1 MHMKLSWT
9 HLWKLPWARSQA
21 PADEHIKQ
29 RWWMPLGKDIMPLDK
44 ETQLLTVYIYEYIY
58 IYYLFIYLYIYIQ
71 ISSALSWQRAD
82 LHHLHPARYTIL
94 LLHCCIIPTSMIM
107 YKSCSFKYGGMTY
120 MSYIYISTVC
130 IYI

>member
-44 ETQLLTVYIYEYIY
+44 ETQLLTVYIYI
-58 IYYLFIYLYIYIQ
+58 
-71 ISSALSWQRAD
+71 
-82 LHHLHPARYTIL
+82 
-94 LLHCCIIPTSMIM
+94 
-107 YKSCSFKYGGMTY
+107 
-120 MSYIYISTVC
+120 
-130 IYI
+130 